1 MIAALPA
8 RDRAPRRVLVTGGSG
23 HIGRHVVNG
32 LVARGALV
40 RTLTRR
46 PGRSVQRHVE
56 AVRGDLCDPATMRR
70 ALAGMDAL
78 FLIWPLLETEPAE
91 PLVDTIGRSSV
102 RVVYVSSTAVVDSAA
117 NQSDPIVQV
126 HADME
131 ALLTMAGVRTLMLRS
146 DTLAC
151 NALGWASQVAAS
163 DVVRGQDVA
172 STAVVDER
180 DVAAAAITVLLAR
193 PDHPLRSV
201 YLLTGPELLS
211 RADQVRIL
219 GAGLGRRLRF
229 EPQPP
234 SRAREQLLAS
244 GYPVGL
250 VEALIEASVHRPAST
265 VVTRDVHTLVGR
277 EAGTFEQW
285 VRDHT
290 SAFTADVTQRPPTS
304 SSDM

>member
-180 DVAAAAITVLLAR
+180 DVDASGDNGAASSAGSSPSQRLSASEAGIVESRGSGQDPGRRTRTAAA
-193 PDHPLRSV
+193 LR
-201 YLLTGPELLS
+201 T
-211 RADQVRIL
+211 A
-219 GAGLGRRLRF
+219 AA
-229 EPQPP
+229 QP
-234 SRAREQLLAS
+234 RARAVAGIRIPRRTGRGPDRGVGAPS
-244 GYPVGL
+244 G
-250 VEALIEASVHRPAST
+250 IHRRHP
-265 VVTRDVHTLVGR
+265 
-277 EAGTFEQW
+277 
-285 VRDHT
+285 
-290 SAFTADVTQRPPTS
+290 
-304 SSDM
+304 